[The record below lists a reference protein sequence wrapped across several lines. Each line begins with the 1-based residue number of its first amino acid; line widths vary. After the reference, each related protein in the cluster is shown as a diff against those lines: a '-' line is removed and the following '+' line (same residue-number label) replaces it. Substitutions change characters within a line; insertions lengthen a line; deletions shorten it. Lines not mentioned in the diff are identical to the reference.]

1 MGSHS
6 QIMRLAPDHD
16 YVLSY
21 EPPEED
27 QVTVATNGVAS
38 VHLRVRGIA
47 AHAGLAP
54 EKGRNAAIELAHQ
67 LLQLQNLGDA
77 KKGTTVNWTVIRAGE
92 KINVI
97 PDAAEATADMR
108 LSDMNELG
116 RVQTEGGAI
125 VRNRL
130 VPETEVSFDV
140 ENRRPPFSRN
150 AASEDLAATAT
161 RIYGELD
168 KPLKTGMMRFG
179 TDASY
184 AWNPNNPRPAVLE
197 TMGLVGSKIHTSA
210 EYAELDSIVPRLY
223 LSVRMIQT
231 LCE

>member
-1 MGSHS
+1 
-6 QIMRLAPDHD
+6 
-16 YVLSY
+16 
-21 EPPEED
+21 
-27 QVTVATNGVAS
+27 
-38 VHLRVRGIA
+38 
-47 AHAGLAP
+47 
-54 EKGRNAAIELAHQ
+54 
-67 LLQLQNLGDA
+67 
-77 KKGTTVNWTVIRAGE
+77 
-92 KINVI
+92 
-97 PDAAEATADMR
+97 MR
-108 LSDMNELG
+108 LSNMNELV
-116 RVQTEGGAI
+116 RVQTEGEAI
-125 VRNRL
+125 VKNKL
-130 VPETEVSFDV
+130 VPETQVSFNV

-150 AASEDLAATAT
+150 APSENLAAVAT

-197 TMGLVGSKIHTSA
+197 TMGLVGSKIHTRA